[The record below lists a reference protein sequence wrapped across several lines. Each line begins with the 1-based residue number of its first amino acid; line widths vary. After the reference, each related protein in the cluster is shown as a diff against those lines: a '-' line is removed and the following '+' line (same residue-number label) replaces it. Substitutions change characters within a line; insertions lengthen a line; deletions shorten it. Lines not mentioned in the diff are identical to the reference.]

1 MWWMAVPTVIQGL
14 GSIYGKNE
22 QIKALE
28 KQKQMGK
35 YEKEYFK
42 RMESEARKGDP
53 MYQQKLNQALSP
65 IRQQG
70 QFMQQR
76 ATGTAIQQ
84 GLENSIIAD
93 ELRKRA
99 SRTTMG
105 QISQTS
111 ERMAIQNAE
120 YRRQAQGRLDQA
132 RLSREEKLRGIA
144 QQQAGLKSGMIGD
157 VIGMGASLAGQ
168 YAGMKQPQ
176 LTQAQIGGQDI
187 QGVYWDPSTKSYTDF
202 GEDFNQEPQFGSFG
216 EAFDYYKSQGAQE
229 FSWKGKRYN
238 TKTK

>member
-1 MWWMAVPTVIQGL
+1 MSWWMAVPAVIQGV
-14 GSIYGKNE
+14 GSVFGKNE
-22 QIKALE
+22 QIKSLE

-42 RMESEARKGDP
+42 RLESEAKEGDP
-53 MYQQKLNQALSP
+53 MYQQKLNQAISP

-84 GLENSIIAD
+84 GLENSIIAS
-93 ELRKRA
+93 ELRNRA
-99 SRTTMG
+99 SRATMG

-111 ERMAIQNAE
+111 ERMAMQNAE

-144 QQQAGLKSGMIGD
+144 QQQSGLRSGMVGD
-157 VIGMGASLAGQ
+157 ILGMGAGLAGH
-168 YAGMKQPQ
+168 YANMQQPQ
-176 LTQAQIGGQDI
+176 LTQAQVGGKDLED
-187 QGVYWDPSTKSYTDF
+187 VYWDPTTRTYTDMR
-202 GEDFNQEPQFGSFG
+202 
-216 EAFDYYKSQGAQE
+216 K
-229 FSWKGKRYN
+229 
-238 TKTK
+238 